1 MPRSLSLV
9 LVSLLL
15 AAPMAACAEP
25 EAGPETVPPEVATVL
40 LDLPGAT
47 PEQMNAAAEVVRA
60 RVQSLDLQLGEIGWD
75 DAAIE
80 VIVPAA
86 DEELVRAALRS
97 TGNLE
102 LRPVLAVLEPSSAPT
117 TTPLADRS
125 DDQPVVAAD
134 GDGVTYQLG
143 PVVVDT
149 SGIESAVAA
158 STPVG
163 DWTVDP
169 VLRSGPDGIDA
180 FNALASAC
188 YAGAETCPPVAP
200 EGRGMVAILLDGTV
214 LVAPS
219 INVASFERDQ
229 IQISSDFDELSAR
242 ALAAAL
248 DGGAATVP
256 WTVRD

>member
-1 MPRSLSLV
+1 VPRSLSLV

-15 AAPMAACAEP
+15 AALMAACAEP

-40 LDLPGAT
+40 LDLPGAS

-60 RVQSLDLQLGEIGWD
+60 RVQALDLQLGEIGWD

-86 DEELVRAALRS
+86 DEQLVRAALLPN
-97 TGNLE
+97 GDLE

-117 TTPLADRS
+117 TTPPADRS
-125 DDQPVVAAD
+125 DDQPVVASD

-143 PVVVDT
+143 PVVV
-149 SGIESAVAA
+149 GEEAIESASAT
-158 STPVG
+158 STP
-163 DWTVDP
+163 DEWTVDP
-169 VLRSGPDGIDA
+169 VFRAGPDGIDA
-180 FNALASAC
+180 FNAVASAC
-188 YAGAETCPPVAP
+188 FTGAETCPAMSTD
-200 EGRGMVAILLDGTV
+200 GNGMVAILLDGTV
-214 LVAPS
+214 VVAPT

-229 IQISSDFDELSAR
+229 IQISSDFDETSAR
-242 ALAAAL
+242 GLAAAL
-248 DGGAATVP
+248 SAGAAPMP